1 MSTNLKKVL
10 EDKSEGEKTV
20 LNLKSDAPCADL
32 AVLAGGGGG
41 RLGRRWWWGWWELEI
56 FVRLG
61 PGAAWPGVLAFR
73 REGDCWAGLLPHLES
88 DG

>member
-61 PGAAWPGVLAFR
+61 PG
-73 REGDCWAGLLPHLES
+73 WAGLLPHLES